1 MAIKNIVVK
10 RKPLCLD
17 VNSVVYTGD
26 AFGSRGYVIRGK
38 VEETDLST
46 KLLVHCFEAE
56 SSWAVGREDYIF
68 LGDLGV
74 PGHAYDDRPCSLFS
88 SKLAAKANDG
98 NYWEWLNKS
107 RHREPDD
114 YYFYY
119 DSYHY
124 G

>member
-46 KLLVHCFEAE
+46 KLRVHCFESE

-98 NYWEWLNKS
+98 KYWEWLNKS
-107 RHREPDD
+107 RYNEPDD
-114 YYFYY
+114 YYFDY
-119 DSYHY
+119 DSCHY
-124 G
+124 